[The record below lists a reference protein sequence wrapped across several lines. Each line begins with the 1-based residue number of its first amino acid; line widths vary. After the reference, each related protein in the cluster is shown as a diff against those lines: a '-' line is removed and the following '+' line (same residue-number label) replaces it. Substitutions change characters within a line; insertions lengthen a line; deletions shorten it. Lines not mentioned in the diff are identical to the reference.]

1 MRRPNP
7 VITTATLQRKTGA
20 RTWEATL
27 PNGKRIIAHMPAWR
41 ADRSGTLQDGQQVR
55 VELTTY
61 DFSIGRI
68 AAAQGPDRGAELT

>member
-7 VITTATLQRKTGA
+7 VVTTATLRRQAGA

-27 PNGKRIIAHMPAWR
+27 PNGKEIIAHIPAWR
-41 ADRSGTLQDGQQVR
+41 MDRTGPLHEGQQVR

-68 AAAQGPDRGAELT
+68 AEL